1 MKVTADG
8 DQREMKELHGTLVP
22 SGSRSHKRIKSTPRC
37 VCVFVPA
44 TFVTGLRAAT
54 ACNHHAGLSGSL
66 CTRSSSG
73 RTAEEQHDPR
83 NCISCSVLVPLRSG
97 CRDPLVDVPPLSDR
111 SSFPQRG
118 LNESGSWAAKVDES
132 RTSRQ

>member
-37 VCVFVPA
+37 MYVFVPA

-54 ACNHHAGLSGSL
+54 ACNHHAGPSRSL

-73 RTAEEQHDPR
+73 RTAEEQHDPE
-83 NCISCSVLVPLRSG
+83 NCISCSSGSAAFWLQRLTGGRSAFV
-97 CRDPLVDVPPLSDR
+97 RQIRLPH
-111 SSFPQRG
+111 RG